1 MAKTVH
7 SFNRPRTSES
17 ATLKIG
23 SGIFRYNYFAQ
34 PADSWLTLLHTFHLQ
49 PLHALTSDNTAVRII
64 SHGITEFEWIRI
76 WSSKDDPAM
85 ETNRLMARLIAAV
98 LIATTI
104 SVACPLTTCAQ
115 TAPGVLASTGSAVA
129 HNISQPSERVEMIV
143 KSSRILT
150 LEERIPKFQ
159 VYNELVVGATPV
171 SQNQIQ
177 IFAKTPGTTQ
187 LNLWDTNDRLY
198 TVDVIVMADAR
209 QVEGILESQLPL
221 ATLKVI
227 PIEDSAIIS
236 GTVTSVDDVDRA
248 VAITEQFYTTV
259 VNNIRVVGVQTVL
272 LHTKIMEVS
281 RTKLRDLGIDWGSVS
296 TGSFFYSAPSG
307 LISAA
312 ASTTTA
318 FPTAGAGLN
327 ATNKLFANAGDFQA
341 LISAL
346 RKQDLIKF
354 LAEPTVV
361 ATHGRPARFNVGG
374 RVPYIVPSNN
384 SVTVNY
390 EEFGTAVDFLPF
402 VVGPGRIRLE
412 VRPEVTEPDPS
423 RSISAEGIDVPAF
436 SSRYVETA
444 VELQAGQTFAIAGL
458 LQSRTEAVSR
468 STPFFGELPYIG
480 TAFRRITEARNDIEL
495 LITVTPELVEALDP
509 HQVPRGGPGLNSMSP
524 SDTDLYLRGHI
535 EVPNLL
541 GSDNCNVGGDGYNVM
556 PEVMPGQFRYEEAI
570 PPGAIIPGEAPVV
583 VGEGVSITAPPVK

>member
-1 MAKTVH
+1 
-7 SFNRPRTSES
+7 
-17 ATLKIG
+17 
-23 SGIFRYNYFAQ
+23 
-34 PADSWLTLLHTFHLQ
+34 
-49 PLHALTSDNTAVRII
+49 
-64 SHGITEFEWIRI
+64 
-76 WSSKDDPAM
+76 M
-85 ETNRLMARLIAAV
+85 ETNRLMARLLATV

-104 SVACPLTTCAQ
+104 SAACLRPTHAQ
-115 TAPGVLASTGSAVA
+115 TAPGVLASRGSAVT
-129 HNISQPSERVEMIV
+129 HNISQSSERVEMVV

-159 VYNELVVGATPV
+159 VHNELVVGATPV

-187 LNLWDTNDRLY
+187 LNLWDTNDQLY

-221 ATLKVI
+221 ATLKVL
-227 PIEDSAIIS
+227 PIQDSAIIS

-307 LISAA
+307 LINAA
-312 ASTTTA
+312 VSSTA
-318 FPTAGAGLN
+318 AIPTGGATLG

-341 LISAL
+341 LIAAL

-374 RVPYIVPSNN
+374 RVPYIVPNNN

-402 VVGPGRIRLE
+402 IVGPGRIRLE

-468 STPFFGELPYIG
+468 ATPFFGELPYIG
-480 TAFRRITEARNDIEL
+480 AAFRRITEVRNDIEL
-495 LITVTPELVEALDP
+495 LITVTPEIVEALDP

-524 SDTDLYLRGHI
+524 SDSELYLHGHI

-541 GSDNCNVGGDGYNVM
+541 GGDHCNIGGDGSGVM
-556 PEVMPGQFRYEEAI
+556 PEVMPGQFKNEEAI
-570 PPGAIIPGEAPVV
+570 PRGAIVPGEAPVI
-583 VGEGVSITAPPVK
+583 VGDGVSITAPPLK

>member
-1 MAKTVH
+1 
-7 SFNRPRTSES
+7 
-17 ATLKIG
+17 
-23 SGIFRYNYFAQ
+23 
-34 PADSWLTLLHTFHLQ
+34 
-49 PLHALTSDNTAVRII
+49 
-64 SHGITEFEWIRI
+64 
-76 WSSKDDPAM
+76 M
-85 ETNRLMARLIAAV
+85 ETPRLMARLSAAL

-104 SVACPLTTCAQ
+104 SVACHRPAYAQDASAVLTTA
-115 TAPGVLASTGSAVA
+115 GSTVA

-227 PIEDSAIIS
+227 PIKDSASAIIS

-307 LISAA
+307 LINAA
-312 ASTTTA
+312 ASSTSA
-318 FPTAGAGLN
+318 IPTAGAGLN

-374 RVPYIVPSNN
+374 RVPYIVPTNN
-384 SVTVNY
+384 SVTVDY

-423 RSISAEGIDVPAF
+423 RSISSEGIDVPAF

-480 TAFRRITEARNDIEL
+480 AAFRRISETRNDIEL
-495 LITVTPELVEALDP
+495 LITVTPELVDALDP

-524 SDTDLYLRGHI
+524 SDTDLYIKGHL

-541 GSDNCNVGGDGYNVM
+541 GGDNCNISADGYSVM
-556 PEVMPGQFRYEEAI
+556 PEIMPGQFRYEEAI
-570 PPGAIIPGEAPVV
+570 PPGAIVPSEAPVV

>member
-1 MAKTVH
+1 
-7 SFNRPRTSES
+7 
-17 ATLKIG
+17 
-23 SGIFRYNYFAQ
+23 
-34 PADSWLTLLHTFHLQ
+34 
-49 PLHALTSDNTAVRII
+49 
-64 SHGITEFEWIRI
+64 
-76 WSSKDDPAM
+76 M
-85 ETNRLMARLIAAV
+85 ETNRLMARLSAAV

-104 SVACPLTTCAQ
+104 SVACPRPIYAQ
-115 TAPGVLASTGSAVA
+115 TAPGVLTSTGSAVA

-187 LNLWDTNDRLY
+187 LNLWDTNDQLY

-209 QVEGILESQLPL
+209 QLEGILKSQLPL

-307 LISAA
+307 LIRAA
-312 ASTTTA
+312 TSGTTA
-318 FPTAGAGLN
+318 IPTAGASL
-327 ATNKLFANAGDFQA
+327 AVTNKLFTSAGDFQA

-458 LQSRTEAVSR
+458 LQSRTEAVTR
-468 STPFFGELPYIG
+468 ATPFFGELPYIG
-480 TAFRRITEARNDIEL
+480 AAFRQVTEIRNDIEL

-509 HQVPRGGPGLNSMSP
+509 HQVPQGGPGLNSMSP
-524 SDTDLYLRGHI
+524 RDTDLYIRGHI

-541 GSDNCNVGGDGYNVM
+541 GGDNCNNGGGGYSVM
-556 PEVMPGQFRYEEAI
+556 PEVMPGQFRHEEAI
-570 PPGAIIPGEAPVV
+570 PPGAIVPGEAPVI
-583 VGEGVSITAPPVK
+583 VGEGISITAPPLK

>member
-1 MAKTVH
+1 
-7 SFNRPRTSES
+7 
-17 ATLKIG
+17 
-23 SGIFRYNYFAQ
+23 
-34 PADSWLTLLHTFHLQ
+34 
-49 PLHALTSDNTAVRII
+49 
-64 SHGITEFEWIRI
+64 
-76 WSSKDDPAM
+76 M
-85 ETNRLMARLIAAV
+85 ETIRLMARLSAAL

-104 SVACPLTTCAQ
+104 SVVCPLPTYAQ
-115 TAPGVLASTGSAVA
+115 NAQGVLASTNSAVG

-296 TGSFFYSAPSG
+296 TGSFFYSAPGG

-312 ASTTTA
+312 ASGTSA
-318 FPTAGAGLN
+318 IPTAGAGLG

-346 RKQDLIKF
+346 RKQNLIKF

-361 ATHGRPARFNVGG
+361 ATHGRPGEVQC
-374 RVPYIVPSNN
+374 RV
-384 SVTVNY
+384 
-390 EEFGTAVDFLPF
+390 
-402 VVGPGRIRLE
+402 
-412 VRPEVTEPDPS
+412 
-423 RSISAEGIDVPAF
+423 DVFP
-436 SSRYVETA
+436 T
-444 VELQAGQTFAIAGL
+444 L
-458 LQSRTEAVSR
+458 
-468 STPFFGELPYIG
+468 
-480 TAFRRITEARNDIEL
+480 
-495 LITVTPELVEALDP
+495 
-509 HQVPRGGPGLNSMSP
+509 SP
-524 SDTDLYLRGHI
+524 
-535 EVPNLL
+535 V
-541 GSDNCNVGGDGYNVM
+541 
-556 PEVMPGQFRYEEAI
+556 
-570 PPGAIIPGEAPVV
+570 IIQ
-583 VGEGVSITAPPVK
+583 

>member
-1 MAKTVH
+1 
-7 SFNRPRTSES
+7 
-17 ATLKIG
+17 
-23 SGIFRYNYFAQ
+23 
-34 PADSWLTLLHTFHLQ
+34 
-49 PLHALTSDNTAVRII
+49 
-64 SHGITEFEWIRI
+64 
-76 WSSKDDPAM
+76 M
-85 ETNRLMARLIAAV
+85 ETNRLMARLYAAI
-98 LIATTI
+98 LIATML
-104 SVACPLTTCAQ
+104 SVACLRPAYAQ
-115 TAPGVLASTGSAVA
+115 TDPNVLTSTRSSVA
-129 HNISQPSERVEMIV
+129 QNISQSTERIEMIV

-159 VYNELVVGATPV
+159 VYNESVVGATPV

-198 TVDVIVMADAR
+198 TVDVTVMADAR
-209 QVEGILESQLPL
+209 QVEGILASQLPL

-227 PIEDSAIIS
+227 PIEESAIIS

-307 LISAA
+307 LIRAA
-312 ASTTTA
+312 TSGITA
-318 FPTAGAGLN
+318 IPSAGASVA

-384 SVTVNY
+384 AVTVNY

-458 LQSRTEAVSR
+458 LQSRTEAVTR
-468 STPFFGELPYIG
+468 ATPFLGELPYIG
-480 TAFRRITEARNDIEL
+480 AAFRRVTEARNDIEL

-509 HQVPRGGPGLNSMSP
+509 HQVPQGGPGLNSMSP
-524 SDTDLYLRGHI
+524 SDTDLYGHGHI

-541 GSDNCNVGGDGYNVM
+541 GGDHCNSGGDRYNVM
-556 PEVMPGQFRYEEAI
+556 PEVVPVQFKHEEAI

-583 VGEGVSITAPPVK
+583 VGEGVSITAPPVM